1 VIALLVSLSFA
12 APLLQSGAEDRVRA
26 AVATYVSPRTKA
38 EDRAKIVERLGSM
51 GPAAVGFTQ
60 AAADVAT
67 GGAHLPSRF
76 LAGEV
81 KVDLLKRIGDES
93 GADILMRLR
102 AHTGTLDLSERPLE
116 SVLDEL
122 RRKGIPPVV
131 INPLEQEEI
140 SKLRFTVRANGE
152 AVDHI
157 LDRVLHKHRLD
168 YYARG
173 SVIVIASRAWLWG
186 LPAPASAD
194 ATVQA
199 RISEALVQLDS
210 DTIDRRAAAERSII
224 ETGPAA
230 VPILEAE
237 HGKAT
242 GAKRERLA
250 VLVDRIL
257 ARHVP
262 DRLHPVDAEPG
273 MLGEEAQ
280 EYYKTAKERLV
291 SISFFR
297 PTTLAEI
304 VAKIGEFSEI
314 AIATDQLPPAIA
326 NRKLTL
332 AVDRAPLQEVLEAL
346 VVPLGAAVRP
356 EAGKLVLAAR
366 R

>member
-1 VIALLVSLSFA
+1 MLTLLAALTFA
-12 APLLQSGAEDRVRA
+12 APLLQSGAEERVKA
-26 AVATYVSPRTKA
+26 AVATYVSPRTRA
-38 EDRAKIVERLGSM
+38 EERAKIVERLGSM

-76 LAGEV
+76 LSGEV
-81 KVDLLKRIGDES
+81 KVDLLRRLGDEG

-116 SVLDEL
+116 SILDEL

-140 SKLRFTVRANGE
+140 SKLRFTVRSNGE
-152 AVDHI
+152 SVDII
-157 LDRVLHKHRLD
+157 LDRALQKHRLD

-186 LPAPASAD
+186 LPAPVAAD
-194 ATVQA
+194 ATIQA
-199 RISEALVQLDS
+199 RVSEALAQLDS

-224 ETGPAA
+224 EAGPAA

-237 HGKAT
+237 SGKAT
-242 GAKRERLA
+242 GTKRERLA

-280 EYYKTAKERLV
+280 EYYKAAKERLV

-304 VAKIGEFSEI
+304 VARIAEFSET
-314 AIATDQLPPAIA
+314 AIATDKLPAEVSG
-326 NRKLTL
+326 RKLTL
-332 AVDRAPLQEVLEAL
+332 AVDRASVQEVLEAL

-356 EAGKLVLAAR
+356 EAGKLVLSPR
-366 R
+366 K